1 MQTLKKLST
10 WFLNLKIRTK
20 LAIATIGAI
29 GISVIVGV
37 SGLITINWM
46 SNTVLADFRHELR
59 HQEAL
64 KNLTSQFLT
73 HQADVLAAALEKQS
87 SSEVLT
93 RSQESLL
100 EFMRTVK
107 TAMTRDEERLLFER
121 LEGEVNAFLG
131 VAQNLRNAIEQ
142 RQSAQIVATISGS
155 LASNAH
161 DIQASLGRLAEISSN
176 DSERLVVDAALA
188 TDRSR
193 LLMIGLVFFMT
204 LAGSTMG
211 VWIVRSITV
220 PVGQVVQSIQTAD
233 LQTRFTADR
242 EDEIGDLMRS
252 FNTFNDTIRDTLL
265 RVGEAS
271 AAVASAAAEIS
282 ASTEQMAA
290 GAQEQ
295 SAQVMDVSAA
305 VEEMSKTIMEN
316 SRNATVT
323 AETARAAQH
332 AASSGGQVVGEGV
345 SGMRRMV
352 DVVRTSADTV
362 RSLGQSSAQIG
373 QIVAVIDDIA
383 DQTNLLAL
391 NAAIEAARA
400 GEQGRGFAVVADEVR
415 RLAERTTTATKE
427 IAEMIR
433 RIQGDTTSAVTT
445 IERGV
450 RDVDGSMSAADA
462 AGSSLREIENI
473 SRQVSDMVL
482 QISSASEQQ
491 ARTSEQI
498 ARSVEGI
505 SGVTQETAT
514 GLQQVA
520 RTAEDLNRLTENLQ
534 ALMARFRLTGASHHE
549 TIRESIGDLAVRANG
564 HVVPRKTSRTIPS

>member
-1 MQTLKKLST
+1 MQFLQMLGT

-29 GISVIVGV
+29 AISVAVGV
-37 SGLITINWM
+37 TGLVTINWM
-46 SNTVLADFRHELR
+46 SNTVLADFQHELR
-59 HQEAL
+59 HQDAL
-64 KNLTSQFLT
+64 KDLATQFLK
-73 HQADVLAAALEKQS
+73 HHSDVLASTVAKQGS
-87 SSEVLT
+87 SGEST
-93 RSQESLL
+93 RSQEALL
-100 EFMRTVK
+100 ESMRTVK
-107 TAMTRDEERLLFER
+107 AAMTGDEERDVFAR
-121 LEGEVNAFLG
+121 LEKEVTAFVG
-131 VAQNLRNAIEQ
+131 VAQELRTAADQ
-142 RQSAQIVATISGS
+142 RQSAQSATIISGP
-155 LASNAH
+155 LATQARS
-161 DIQASLGRLAEISSN
+161 IQATMGRLAEISTR
-176 DSERLVVDAALA
+176 DSQRLVADAAYV

-193 LLMIGLVFFMT
+193 LIMIGLGLFMVFSGAT
-204 LAGSTMG
+204 LG

-220 PVGQVVQSIQTAD
+220 PVRQVVQSIQTAD

-252 FNTFNDTIRDTLL
+252 FNSFIDTIKDTLL

-295 SAQVMDVSAA
+295 SAQVMEVSAA

-332 AASSGGQVVGEGV
+332 AASSGGQVVGDGV
-345 SGMRRMV
+345 NGMRRMV

-450 RDVDGSMSAADA
+450 REVDGSMSAADA

-520 RTAEDLNRLTENLQ
+520 RTAEDLNRLTENLET
-534 ALMARFRLTGASHHE
+534 LMARFRLTGSTHHE
-549 TIRESIGDLAVRANG
+549 PIRESIGDLAVRANG
-564 HVVPRKTSRTIPS
+564 HVVPRTTSRTIPS